1 MSERRLAP
9 STAGILIR
17 SEYFMANGWDCPVE
31 MPAVM
36 VLPEREMPGIVATA
50 WAQPIRSASRMRM
63 VRSFPRPGT
72 IRSET

>member
-1 MSERRLAP
+1 
-9 STAGILIR
+9 
-17 SEYFMANGWDCPVE
+17 MANGRDCPVE